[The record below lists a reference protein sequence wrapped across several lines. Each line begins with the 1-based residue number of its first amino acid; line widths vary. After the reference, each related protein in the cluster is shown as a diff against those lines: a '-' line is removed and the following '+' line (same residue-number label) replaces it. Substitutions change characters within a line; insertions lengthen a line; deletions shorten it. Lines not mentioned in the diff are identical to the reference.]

1 MESVRNALAAM
12 ILMGERGSMR
22 LTDIADELGVA
33 RSTAHRLM
41 VTMREA
47 GFVIQPIGSR
57 NYALGPT
64 FAGLASPVVAHDDLI
79 AAARPAL
86 TGLRRATEETTNLLT
101 RLGADVY
108 FLDGAEGPR
117 TVRVG
122 LKNGTRLPVLAS
134 AAGLAMLAELPPE
147 RVERVIYL
155 SKRVRPVDEAWV
167 ADQIASVR
175 ADGYAMSLGLALED
189 MHEVGVAFH
198 YNPGD
203 HIAAL
208 TVAAP
213 SQRIDAARARELG
226 PILRQAA
233 NSLASQLSRQNG

>member
-1 MESVRNALAAM
+1 MESVRNALTAM

-22 LTDIADELGVA
+22 LVDIASELGIA
-33 RSTAHRLM
+33 RSTAHRLL

-57 NYALGPT
+57 QYALGPT

-86 TGLRRATEETTNLLT
+86 TGLRRATEETVNLLT

-108 FLDGAEGPR
+108 FLDGVESPR

-122 LKNGTRLPVLAS
+122 LKNGTRLPVVAS
-134 AAGLAMLAELPPE
+134 AAGIAMLAELSPE

-155 SKRVRPVDEAWV
+155 SKRVRPVDEGWV

-175 ADGYAMSLGLALED
+175 ALGYAVSLGLALD
-189 MHEVGVAFH
+189 DLHEVGVAFQ
-198 YNPGD
+198 YNPGH

-213 SQRIDAARARELG
+213 AQRLDAARARELG
-226 PILRQAA
+226 PLLRQVAKQ
-233 NSLASQLSRQNG
+233 LATQLSRQTG

>member
-1 MESVRNALAAM
+1 MESVRNALKAM

-22 LTDIADELGVA
+22 LVDIAEELGIA
-33 RSTAHRLM
+33 RSTAHRLL

-47 GFVIQPIGSR
+47 GFVVQPIGSR
-57 NYALGPT
+57 LYALGPT

-86 TGLRRATEETTNLLT
+86 MGLRRATEETANLLT

-108 FLDGAEGPR
+108 FLDGAESPR

-122 LKNGTRLPVLAS
+122 LKNGTRIPVMAS
-134 AAGLAMLAELPPE
+134 AAGLAILAELSPE

-155 SKRVRPVDEAWV
+155 SRRVRHVDEDWV
-167 ADQIASVR
+167 ADQIAEVH
-175 ADGYAMSLGLALED
+175 ANGYAVSLGLALED
-189 MHEVGVAFH
+189 LHEVGVAFH
-198 YNPGD
+198 YPGD

-208 TVAAP
+208 TIAAP
-213 SQRIDAARARELG
+213 AQRIDTRRARELG

-233 NSLASQLSRQNG
+233 TSLSAQLARHAS